1 VARPTGPT
9 KPLVFRSI
17 YAFAALFLVLPAL
30 PVAAGQPLRADAP
43 PAEFAQAI
51 SDLTAA
57 LEGTYGDEGV
67 RIGAALDRMSKA
79 LAAWDRQIA
88 TAESELRSTPASAP
102 PSTVVERHLSLGRM
116 YADRGRPADA
126 AAEFEAAGR
135 LAPTRA
141 DAHVLRGLA
150 LRERGSSAEALQ
162 AFRRAHTLDPGD
174 PVTAYYLFR
183 EATISGSADAVQEA
197 LKTLASAYPKLR
209 QAKKGVTFNRLAPLA
224 GLATG
229 PPILPLAAYSQAY
242 RDLAH
247 GEFERAIAGFR
258 TAVAG
263 DPLLA
268 DPAAGSGLMTRAF
281 AALRQGRVTE
291 ARSLLEQ
298 SGPPRDSSEAHRV
311 LGLVYWA
318 QSEYDRSIAALT
330 TAISLSPRDERA
342 RLALARVLNSAGRD
356 ADAERALHDAA
367 RVLPDSVLVHW
378 WQALAY
384 EQVNRLADAR
394 KEAEQV
400 TAAAVFGES
409 QLHAAIGRFA
419 VRAADGPGSIDAFAR
434 ATRANPNDP
443 ALHRSLAGA
452 LLQQDRPDEALAE
465 FLAQL
470 LIDPLDAAAHAGI
483 GQIHL
488 QAGRDVDA
496 VDALRRATDLAPA
509 NTETRY
515 ALASALE
522 RLGRTSEA
530 AQHFALVEQGQRQ
543 TLADRRRELSAAA
556 LKQEAALRDAE
567 GRVDAAIA
575 LYEQALAVES
585 DPVVYGRL
593 ADLYAKAGRAAD
605 AIRARAMYEK
615 ALKK

>member
-1 VARPTGPT
+1 MSVAT
-9 KPLVFRSI
+9 
-17 YAFAALFLVLPAL
+17 
-30 PVAAGQPLRADAP
+30 GQPLRAGAQ
-43 PAEFAQAI
+43 PADFVEAI
-51 SDLTAA
+51 SELTAA
-57 LEGTYGDEGV
+57 LEGTYGDEGT
-67 RIGAALDRMSKA
+67 RISAALDRMSRA

-88 TAESELRSTPASAP
+88 AAESELRSTPNVP
-102 PSTVVERHLSLGRM
+102 PSNLAERHVSLGRM
-116 YADRGRPADA
+116 YADRGRLADA
-126 AAEFEAAGR
+126 LAEFDTASR

-141 DAHVLRGLA
+141 DVHVLRGLA
-150 LRERGSSAEALQ
+150 LRERGNPAEALQ
-162 AFRRAHTLDPGD
+162 AFRRAHTLGPGD
-174 PVTAYYLFR
+174 PVIAYYLFR
-183 EATISGSADAVQEA
+183 EATISGNTDAAQEA
-197 LKTLASAYPKLR
+197 LKTLAAAYPKLR
-209 QAKKGVTFNRLAPLA
+209 QAKKGVTFSRLAPLT

-229 PPILPLAAYSQAY
+229 PPILPLAAYSQAF
-242 RDLAH
+242 RDLAR
-247 GEFERAIAGFR
+247 GDYERAIAGFR
-258 TAVAG
+258 TAVAS
-263 DPLLA
+263 DPLVA
-268 DPAAGSGLMTRAF
+268 DPAAGSGLMARAF

-291 ARSLLEQ
+291 SRSLLEQ
-298 SGPPRDSSEAHRV
+298 AGPPRDSSEAHRV

-318 QSEYDRSIAALT
+318 QSDYDRSIAALT

-356 ADAERALHDAA
+356 ADAERALHDAV
-367 RVLPDSVLVHW
+367 RVLPDSVLAHW
-378 WQALAY
+378 WLALAY
-384 EQVNRLADAR
+384 EQVNRLAEAR

-419 VRAADGPGSIDAFAR
+419 LRAADGHGSVDAFAR

-443 ALHRSLAGA
+443 ALHRSLADA

-465 FLAQL
+465 FVAQL

-488 QAGRDVDA
+488 QAGRDGDA

-509 NTETRY
+509 NTEARY

-522 RLGRTSEA
+522 RLGRSGEA
-530 AQHFALVEQGQRQ
+530 AQHFARVEQGQRQ

-556 LKQEAALRDAE
+556 LKQEAALRAAE
-567 GRVDAAIA
+567 GRVDAAIG
-575 LYEQALAVES
+575 LYEQALAIES

-615 ALKK
+615 AMKDDRSGRIPAQ